1 MKSVV
6 KRSKIIHN
14 KVICQLLKWFWTY
27 HFFLN
32 AIDWHFV
39 QLWLWPGDRLGKAEQ
54 EGRKEGNKKGNKKN
68 KKDKKNKHKRKKNII
83 IPNKFGVQIK
93 SYGKIQLYNLKNDPE
108 ERQDLSD
115 LKPDLLEKIKAQVFE
130 HFYELYPRD
139 FPEESTAGD
148 PKNWGG
154 YFGPGWCDTF
164 NIVDDPAKLSTNR

>member
-1 MKSVV
+1 MIFDLS
-6 KRSKIIHN
+6 
-14 KVICQLLKWFWTY
+14 
-27 HFFLN
+27 FFKN
-32 AIDWHFV
+32 VIDWHFV

-54 EGRKEGNKKGNKKN
+54 EGRKDGNKKGNKKN